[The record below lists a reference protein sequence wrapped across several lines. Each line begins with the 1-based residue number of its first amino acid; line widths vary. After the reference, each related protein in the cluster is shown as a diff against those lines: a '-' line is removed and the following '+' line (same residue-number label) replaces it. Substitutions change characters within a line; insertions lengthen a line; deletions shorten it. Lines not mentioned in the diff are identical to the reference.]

1 MMMIIIYIQICR
13 PSSLNLPGY
22 PMPLRHGLAAT
33 KRGKTMAMFRAKAQ
47 KTAFV
52 TGASS
57 GIGKAAAIALTRTDY
72 RVIGTSR
79 NAAPGEVRDGIRMIA
94 CDVTDDASVIQAVA
108 LAHAELGRIDLL
120 VNNAGYAVSGAAE
133 ESSVEQVR
141 ALFDTNFLGVVRVT
155 NAVLPIMRAQGHGRI
170 LNIGSVLGLIPGP
183 FGAYYAASKH
193 AIEGY
198 SESLDHE
205 VRSFGI
211 RVAVIEPWATK
222 TAIEA
227 NSLQG
232 DRPVAAYAETLAK
245 YRTAFEAAMA
255 AGDTPEDVAATIVA
269 AAQDRAPR
277 LRYPSGKAAKQT
289 SFARRFLPRA
299 LFDRTLRKQFNI
311 A

>member
-1 MMMIIIYIQICR
+1 MTSIA
-13 PSSLNLPGY
+13 SKG
-22 PMPLRHGLAAT
+22 
-33 KRGKTMAMFRAKAQ
+33 Q

-57 GIGKAAAIALTRTDY
+57 GIGKAAALALIRAGY

-79 NAAPGEVRDGIRMIA
+79 KAAPGEVRNGIRMIA
-94 CDVTDDASVIQAVA
+94 CDVTSDTSVVEAVA

-155 NAVLPIMRAQGHGRI
+155 NEVLPIMRRQAYGRI
-170 LNIGSVLGLIPGP
+170 LNIGSVVGLIPGP
-183 FGAYYAASKH
+183 FGAYYTASKH

-205 VRSFGI
+205 VRAFGI

-222 TAIEA
+222 TSIET
-227 NSLQG
+227 NSPQG
-232 DRPVAAYAETLAK
+232 DRPVAAYRETFARYQAAFNTAMANGDTADNVAETIL
-245 YRTAFEAAMA
+245 
-255 AGDTPEDVAATIVA
+255 A
-269 AAQDRAPR
+269 AAQARKPR
-277 LRYPSGKAAKQT
+277 LRYPSGSAARQT
-289 SFARRFLPRA
+289 SVARRFLPRG
-299 LFDRTLRKQFNI
+299 LFDRILRKQFNI

>member
-1 MMMIIIYIQICR
+1 
-13 PSSLNLPGY
+13 
-22 PMPLRHGLAAT
+22 MPRFGHS
-33 KRGKTMAMFRAKAQ
+33 AQ
-47 KTAFV
+47 RTAFI
-52 TGASS
+52 TGTSS
-57 GIGKAAAIALTRTDY
+57 GIGEATALALARAGY

-79 NAAPGEVRDGIRMIA
+79 RASPDEVRNGIRMIA
-94 CDVTDDASVIQAVA
+94 CDVTDDTSATEAVA
-108 LAHAELGRIDLL
+108 QAHAELGRIDLL

-141 ALFDTNFLGVVRVT
+141 ALLDTNFLGVVRVT
-155 NAVLPIMRAQGHGRI
+155 NAVLPIMRAQGNGQI

-205 VRSFGI
+205 VRAFGI

-222 TAIEA
+222 TSIET
-227 NSLQG
+227 NSPQG
-232 DRPVAAYAETLAK
+232 DRPVAAYAQALAR
-245 YRTAFEAAMA
+245 YRAAFDAAME
-255 AGDTPEDVAATIVA
+255 AGDTAEDVAATVLA
-269 AAQDRAPR
+269 AAQDRRPR
-277 LRYPSGKAAKQT
+277 LRYPSGKAARQT

-299 LFDRTLRKQFNI
+299 LFDRMLRKQFNI

>member
-1 MMMIIIYIQICR
+1 M
-13 PSSLNLPGY
+13 
-22 PMPLRHGLAAT
+22 ATFAT
-33 KRGKTMAMFRAKAQ
+33 KRQ

-57 GIGKAAAIALTRTDY
+57 GIGKAAATALARAGY

-79 NAAPGEVRDGIRMIA
+79 KAAPGETRDGIRMIA
-94 CDVTDDASVIQAVA
+94 CDVTSDLSVSDAVA
-108 LAHAELGRIDLL
+108 LAHQELGRIDLL
-120 VNNAGYAVSGAAE
+120 VNNAGYALSGAAE
-133 ESSVEQVR
+133 ESSVDQVR
-141 ALFDTNFLGVVRVT
+141 SLFETNFLGVVRVT
-155 NAVLPIMRAQGHGRI
+155 NAVLPMMRQQGYGRI

-183 FGAYYAASKH
+183 FGAYYSASKH

-205 VRSFGI
+205 VRQFGI

-222 TAIEA
+222 TSIEA
-227 NSLQG
+227 NSPQG
-232 DRPVAAYAETLAK
+232 DRPVAAYGQTLAR
-245 YRTAFEAAMA
+245 YRTAFDLAMA
-255 AGDTPEDVAATIVA
+255 TGDTADDVAATILM
-269 AAQDRAPR
+269 AAQDKAPR
-277 LRYPSGKAAKQT
+277 LRYPAGKAARQT

>member
-1 MMMIIIYIQICR
+1 MTPHSPIAR
-13 PSSLNLPGY
+13 
-22 PMPLRHGLAAT
+22 
-33 KRGKTMAMFRAKAQ
+33 

-57 GIGKAAAIALTRTDY
+57 GIGKAAALALLHSGY
-72 RVIGTSR
+72 SVIGTSR
-79 NAAPGEVRDGIRMIA
+79 KAESNEVRAGIRMIA
-94 CDVTDDASVIQAVA
+94 CDVTDEASVTEAVA
-108 LAHAELGRIDLL
+108 VVHAELGRIDLL

-133 ESSVEQVR
+133 ESSIEQVR

-155 NAVLPIMRAQGHGRI
+155 NAVLPIMRSQGTGRI
-170 LNIGSVLGLIPGP
+170 LNIGSVVGLIPGP

-205 VRSFGI
+205 VRPFGI

-222 TAIEA
+222 TAIES
-227 NSLQG
+227 NSPQG
-232 DRPVAAYAETLAK
+232 DRPVPAYAQTLAR
-245 YRTAFEAAMA
+245 YRAAFDAAMA

-269 AAQDRAPR
+269 AAQDNASR
-277 LRYPSGKAAKQT
+277 LRYPSGRAARQT

>member
-1 MMMIIIYIQICR
+1 M
-13 PSSLNLPGY
+13 
-22 PMPLRHGLAAT
+22 AT
-33 KRGKTMAMFRAKAQ
+33 LSPKGQKA
-47 KTAFV
+47 AFV

-57 GIGKAAAIALTRTDY
+57 GIGKAAALALSGAGY

-79 NAAPGEVRDGIRMIA
+79 KAAPGEIRDGIRMIA
-94 CDVTDDASVIQAVA
+94 CDVTSDTSVAAAVA

-133 ESSVEQVR
+133 ESSIEQVR

-155 NAVLPIMRAQGHGRI
+155 NEVLPIMRRQGNGRI
-170 LNIGSVLGLIPGP
+170 LNIGSVVGLIPGP
-183 FGAYYAASKH
+183 FGAYYTASKH

-205 VRSFGI
+205 VRSLGI

-222 TAIEA
+222 TSIEA
-227 NSLQG
+227 NSPRG
-232 DRPVAAYAETLAK
+232 DRPIAAYSETFAR
-245 YRTAFEAAMA
+245 YQSAFNAAMA
-255 AGDTPEDVAATIVA
+255 TGDTAGDVAVTILA
-269 AAQDRAPR
+269 AAQARKPR
-277 LRYPSGKAAKQT
+277 LRYPSGKAARQT

-299 LFDRTLRKQFNI
+299 LFDRILRKQFNI

>member
-1 MMMIIIYIQICR
+1 
-13 PSSLNLPGY
+13 
-22 PMPLRHGLAAT
+22 
-33 KRGKTMAMFRAKAQ
+33 MAMPALTPNTQ
-47 KTAFV
+47 KTAFL

-57 GIGKAAAIALTRTDY
+57 GIGKAAALALATAGY

-79 NAAPGEVRDGIRMIA
+79 RAAEGEVRDGIRMIA
-94 CDVTDDASVIQAVA
+94 CDVTDEASVVGAVA
-108 LAHAELGRIDLL
+108 LAQAELGRIDLL

-155 NAVLPIMRAQGHGRI
+155 NAVLPLMRAQGHGRI
-170 LNIGSVLGLIPGP
+170 LNIGSVMGLIPGP

-205 VRSFGI
+205 VRPFGI

-222 TAIEA
+222 TSIEA
-227 NSLQG
+227 NSPQG
-232 DRPVAAYAETLAK
+232 DRPVAAYAQMLAR
-245 YRTAFEAAMA
+245 YRSAFDAAMA
-255 AGDTPEDVAATIVA
+255 AGDTAEDAAATIVV
-269 AAQDRAPR
+269 AAQDRAFR
-277 LRYPSGKAAKQT
+277 LRYPSGKAARQT

-299 LFDRTLRKQFNI
+299 LFDRILRKQFNI